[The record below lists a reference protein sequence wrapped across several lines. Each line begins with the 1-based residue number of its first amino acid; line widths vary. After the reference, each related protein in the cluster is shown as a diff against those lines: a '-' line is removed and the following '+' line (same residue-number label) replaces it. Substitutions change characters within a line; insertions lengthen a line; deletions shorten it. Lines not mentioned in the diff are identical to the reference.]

1 MKKALLPIFLFMS
14 SLTAITLGGCKRK
27 EKFNYDPD
35 NFLPN
40 GTPEN
45 PWQIVKEPVTIKI
58 FAPHSAGN
66 PEYKDLKM
74 FKKISEMTNLQFEFN
89 TPDTA
94 AYSARRTTV
103 WEDKN
108 YKPDIFL
115 YSNSLSEQVQ
125 NVEYGYKM
133 FVPFNDPTFV
143 DANDM
148 KIGSLLDNHMPV
160 LKNLIDTNFGINI
173 EQENCRKI
181 ITLDDGKIYATPQA
195 GDVGR
200 DLTYKFFINN
210 VWIKNVF
217 KKNPSSFC
225 KLNGI
230 DDASKID
237 TIEQYIGV
245 LKDFRDYDA
254 NNNGIP
260 GDEVPLSSMK
270 MEYIRNAFLSAYG
283 HVTQFMEIT
292 NDQSR
297 FEFVPKTEGYR
308 KYLIAANEMWNENL
322 MDKGTFS
329 NSSTNSFAHYG
340 RSCTLGSFVAAAPYL
355 VTGQEDDQ
363 YNVDESGNHIRIDR
377 EYTVVK
383 PLLSSYYSGPR
394 IQWGFGF
401 FQPTAACLYYGTHY
415 ARECA
420 RFLDLIY
427 SDVGVQLASYGEEG
441 VDWHWDTREDGTPG
455 DGSLAT
461 DTWTFDVPSTWT
473 GNQEEYRAT
482 ITPGVGSGASLYWAN
497 SFIGKM
503 NDDVITSL
511 NRMSET
517 YTPYLKTPEPQDFK
531 CNAEEFDELDLIR
544 AQIVLNLPNAEQAFI
559 KGQKDPNNDSDWS
572 KHVSDMDKF
581 STSPLGK
588 KYEDIYNNMLKRYK

>member
-237 TIEQYIGV
+237 TIE
-245 LKDFRDYDA
+245 
-254 NNNGIP
+254 
-260 GDEVPLSSMK
+260 
-270 MEYIRNAFLSAYG
+270 
-283 HVTQFMEIT
+283 
-292 NDQSR
+292 
-297 FEFVPKTEGYR
+297 
-308 KYLIAANEMWNENL
+308 
-322 MDKGTFS
+322 
-329 NSSTNSFAHYG
+329 
-340 RSCTLGSFVAAAPYL
+340 
-355 VTGQEDDQ
+355 
-363 YNVDESGNHIRIDR
+363 
-377 EYTVVK
+377 
-383 PLLSSYYSGPR
+383 
-394 IQWGFGF
+394 
-401 FQPTAACLYYGTHY
+401 
-415 ARECA
+415 
-420 RFLDLIY
+420 
-427 SDVGVQLASYGEEG
+427 
-441 VDWHWDTREDGTPG
+441 
-455 DGSLAT
+455 
-461 DTWTFDVPSTWT
+461 
-473 GNQEEYRAT
+473 
-482 ITPGVGSGASLYWAN
+482 
-497 SFIGKM
+497 
-503 NDDVITSL
+503 
-511 NRMSET
+511 
-517 YTPYLKTPEPQDFK
+517 
-531 CNAEEFDELDLIR
+531 
-544 AQIVLNLPNAEQAFI
+544 
-559 KGQKDPNNDSDWS
+559 
-572 KHVSDMDKF
+572 
-581 STSPLGK
+581 
-588 KYEDIYNNMLKRYK
+588 